1 MLEFNSWFFVLLANF
16 LFLIFILNII
26 LFKPLARILKQR
38 QDTINDALQ
47 TAKDMNSKKEDALAK
62 MNAEL
67 QQARNSARQAYNTLR
82 EQGLSAQKEAV
93 SKSES
98 EAMGIIQAAKAEI
111 RKESEAAR
119 SALRSD
125 IEKFSDEIVNKLVRV

>member
-38 QDTINDALQ
+38 QDAINDSLQ
-47 TAKDMNSKKEDALAK
+47 TAKEMNSKKEDALAR

-67 QQARNSARQAYNTLR
+67 QQARISAREAYNALR
-82 EQGLSAQKEAV
+82 EQGLSSQKDAV
-93 SKSES
+93 SKAES
-98 EAMGIIQAAKAEI
+98 EAMGIIDAARAEI
-111 RKESEAAR
+111 RIEAEKAR
-119 SALRSD
+119 AALRAD
-125 IEKFSDEIVNKLVRV
+125 IDRFSEEIVNKLVKV

>member
-38 QDTINDALQ
+38 QDTINDALH
-47 TAKDMNSKKEDALAK
+47 TAKDMNAKKEDALSK

-67 QQARNSARQAYNTLR
+67 QQARIKAREAYNTIR
-82 EQGLSAQKEAV
+82 EQGLSYQKDSV
-93 SKSES
+93 SKAES
-98 EAMGIIQAAKAEI
+98 EALEIIEAARAEI
-111 RKESEAAR
+111 RKESEKAR
-119 SALRSD
+119 TALRSD
-125 IEKFSDEIVNKLVRV
+125 IDRFSEEIVNKLVKV